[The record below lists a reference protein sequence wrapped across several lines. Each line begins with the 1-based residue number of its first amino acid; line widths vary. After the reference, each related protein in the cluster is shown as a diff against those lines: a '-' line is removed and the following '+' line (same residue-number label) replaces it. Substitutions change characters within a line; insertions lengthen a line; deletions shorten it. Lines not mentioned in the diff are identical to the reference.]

1 MYEDLKPLIAL
12 CPGRY
17 MRVPHE
23 IPLLVVGLCQ
33 SSLSS
38 EYKLAATVNRAVVKG
53 VLYDTTSGPN
63 NLVMFSLS
71 VFS

>member
-1 MYEDLKPLIAL
+1 
-12 CPGRY
+12 

-33 SSLSS
+33 SSLSPK
-38 EYKLAATVNRAVVKG
+38 YKLAATVNRAVVKG
-53 VLYDTTSGPN
+53 ILYDTTSGPDN
-63 NLVMFSLS
+63 FVMFSLS